1 MCLTGEAVDKKSAA
15 IRQELVGDAPL
26 TQQFLP
32 ATQITS
38 LAD

>member
-1 MCLTGEAVDKKSAA
+1 MCLTGEAADKKSAA
-15 IRQELVGDAPL
+15 IRQEMLGGVPI
-26 TQQFLP
+26 TQQFLS